1 MVIRSSNR
9 PRNKKFGGAGPDPVS
24 EENAAKG
31 TAAPSS
37 TTNTTSLMFQYAILA
52 STAIFVGV
60 MLYYFS
66 KDPAALTGRTYLYVT
81 VLFVVLFST
90 AIYAYRGGITWSKGD
105 GGGVSIRP
113 LTLLIGGVVMV
124 LVTLFVYLYTHASA
138 AFTVIL
144 TFFLNMVLF
153 LMMLLALVFL
163 GNVAT
168 NYLKRTDGVFSF
180 LLEFIFY
187 IPCLLSAGA
196 QGLWADWKM
205 TPPLSAVILAVE
217 LLLILTYLYVPL
229 LIQTIVTPS
238 GAIVLQGPPVFLD
251 QGAVTV
257 GTSEA
262 ARTSANST
270 VANNI
275 LPQGIG
281 GDPPASQYNADYAL
295 SMWIAVNPGGTA
307 STSTQMP
314 NGVEAP
320 VFSYG
325 TTTTSYKP
333 CVRYDVGRDVYNVE
347 VAPNKFVSGL
357 RVANQK
363 WNQFVFNY
371 NIATQMIDIYINGQ
385 LAHSTPMSAQ
395 NPIKF
400 DAADQFTVGGSIPVY
415 GSVGNVTYYPHS
427 LTPYQIAQLWNT
439 HTALNLNPPESAL
452 KYPSTGIYSDIK
464 I

>member
-1 MVIRSSNR
+1 
-9 PRNKKFGGAGPDPVS
+9 
-24 EENAAKG
+24 
-31 TAAPSS
+31 
-37 TTNTTSLMFQYAILA
+37 
-52 STAIFVGV
+52 

-66 KDPAALTGRTYLYVT
+66 DDPAALTGRTYLYAT
-81 VLFVVLFST
+81 LLLVVLFAA
-90 AIYAYRGGITWSKGD
+90 AIYAYRGGVMYDKDAAS
-105 GGGVSIRP
+105 GGWSIRP
-113 LTLLIGGVVMV
+113 STLMV
-124 LVTLFVYLYTHASA
+124 GAAVAVAVAVFAYVYVHAPA
-138 AFTVIL
+138 ATVVIL

-153 LMMLLALVFL
+153 LMVLVALVFL

-168 NYLKRTDGVFSF
+168 NYLKRSDGILAF

-196 QGLWADWKM
+196 RGLWADWKM
-205 TPPLSAVILAVE
+205 TPPLSAVLLAFELVLILA
-217 LLLILTYLYVPL
+217 YLYVPV
-229 LIQTIVTPS
+229 LIQRAVTPS

-257 GTSEA
+257 GTSDA

-295 SMWIAVNPGGTA
+295 SLWVAVNPGGTA
-307 STSTQMP
+307 STSTQVP

-325 TTTTSYKP
+325 TPTSYKP
-333 CVRYDVGRDVYNVE
+333 RMNYDVGRDVYSVE
-347 VAPNKFVSGL
+347 VAPDMVVSGL

-363 WNQFVFNY
+363 WNQWVFNY
-371 NIATQMIDIYINGQ
+371 SIPNQMIDIYINGQ
-385 LAHSTPMSAQ
+385 LARSTPMRAEH
-395 NPIKF
+395 PITF
-400 DAADQFTVGGSIPVY
+400 AAADQFTVGGPIPIY

-452 KYPSTGIYSDIK
+452 KYPSTGISST
-464 I
+464 